1 MLEGFDWRFYL
12 SFYPDLKQQGITTKR
27 AARKHWLT
35 YGWVEGRISGPRCE
49 AYLKNLRQL
58 EQYLT
63 SVGDFVPAADSPAPL
78 INILT
83 RTNQRPQFFSEN
95 RSSIAGQTCKKYR
108 HLVSYENEETLAYL
122 KKYNLPPADLVK
134 VARAGTG
141 GSHPYNLFVN
151 DMMARVTEGW
161 IMFLDDDDL
170 FTTPQALSI
179 IAAQLKDED
188 SLVIWR
194 AWFPAKTIPVNRDVH
209 QIAQGDITSCCF
221 AFHSKHKEKGQW
233 HEFRAGDYRCF
244 DQLRQFLKPIF
255 LEDILAKINRTDRGE
270 GAGEACDKR
279 A

>member
-1 MLEGFDWRFYL
+1 MWLSAFWKKLRAGGRGSPEPSGGGSTGAGGDAKTEAAEKARQARMLEGFDWRFYL

-108 HLVSYENEETLAYL
+108 HLVSYENEEI
-122 KKYNLPPADLVK
+122 PA
-134 VARAGTG
+134 RR
-141 GSHPYNLFVN
+141 P
-151 DMMARVTEGW
+151 
-161 IMFLDDDDL
+161 
-170 FTTPQALSI
+170 
-179 IAAQLKDED
+179 
-188 SLVIWR
+188 
-194 AWFPAKTIPVNRDVH
+194 
-209 QIAQGDITSCCF
+209 
-221 AFHSKHKEKGQW
+221 
-233 HEFRAGDYRCF
+233 
-244 DQLRQFLKPIF
+244 
-255 LEDILAKINRTDRGE
+255 
-270 GAGEACDKR
+270 
-279 A
+279 